1 MLMHA
6 WRITRKSDARLRL
19 VVSSLALILS
29 LSSGGPHISAGTPV
43 VEDLFRFAAVG
54 STQTVA
60 HGAWDRL
67 LKEYVRPG
75 LDGLNRVDYAA
86 LKSGGRETLKAYIR
100 RLEQIDHRRLD
111 RAEQFALLANLY
123 NAKTLEIVADK
134 YPVRSIKD
142 IALGGDGF
150 AWITAGPWK
159 AKVLKIGGV
168 ELSLDDIEH
177 AILRPTFKDARVHY
191 ALNCASVG
199 CPNLGT
205 DAFTGAKLNE
215 QLEAAA
221 RAYVNSKRGVAVDGE
236 RIVMSSIY
244 VWYKADF
251 GGGDQG
257 VLDHLRRYAAPALA
271 RKLAGISSIR
281 DHTYDWGLNDN
292 KTTR

>member
-6 WRITRKSDARLRL
+6 WRITRKSDAKLRL
-19 VVSSLALILS
+19 VVSSIALMLS
-29 LSSGGPHISAGTPV
+29 LSGGGPNISAGTPAI
-43 VEDLFRFAAVG
+43 EDLFRFAAVG

-67 LKEYVRPG
+67 LKDYVRPG
-75 LDGLNRVDYAA
+75 LDGLSRVDYAA

-100 RLEQIDHRRLD
+100 GLEQLDHRRLD
-111 RAEQFALLANLY
+111 RAEQFAFLANLY
-123 NAKTLEIVADK
+123 NAKTLEIVADE
-134 YPVRSIKD
+134 YPVKSIKD
-142 IALGGDGF
+142 IALGGDRF

-205 DAFTGAKLNE
+205 DAFTGAKLND

-236 RIVMSSIY
+236 RIVISSIY

-251 GGGDQG
+251 GGSDQG

-271 RKLAGISSIR
+271 RKLAGISSIT
-281 DHTYDWGLNDN
+281 DHTYDWRLNDN
-292 KTTR
+292 KTMR